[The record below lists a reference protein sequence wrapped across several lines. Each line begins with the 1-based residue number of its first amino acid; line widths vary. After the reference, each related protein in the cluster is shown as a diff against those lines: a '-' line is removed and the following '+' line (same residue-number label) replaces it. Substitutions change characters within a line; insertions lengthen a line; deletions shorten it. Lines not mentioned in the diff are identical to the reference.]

1 MVGARDCNPP
11 PPFFS
16 SPRSLSHQI
25 RESAAAK
32 AYDAEWK
39 WLSSPE
45 AKQRGAAAKALAIS
59 NFQKRFPRA
68 DMSKFTTQVDFDANR
83 KATATVL
90 FPDGDGSWED
100 PLIEDQKYWSPP
112 LKAALAALGA
122 QQDGGFPY
130 QLSLLQQTKPPPHPV
145 PSVAFSDSITQ
156 SVADIFNK
164 QVKIYVTPTD
174 YFTTKFRQIFT
185 KTQIKFTTAK
195 YARKWLAKPDMSFWP
210 QQLNFALWCAT
221 TECGVSREMLFSN
234 TSLKLSEQVRT
245 FYQFHVYYTTRKI
258 LYEMGG
264 IQSKNAL
271 PDDPAF
277 NQKDNPYDVASYKRI
292 CAEFG
297 LDPSTDFRFTYG
309 QNHGL
314 GYVNIMYSDGPFAH
328 KQWQYPPAD
337 LSNPSSQRLA
347 GDSGTTSNNTT
358 AFIRNDQGADTQFEH
373 FVPDQTSGLTLN
385 GLGRINRSIE
395 AFGYCI
401 LGAQANTRSS
411 ILGTLG
417 TARNTQ
423 TDFLVLIEDS
433 IKTLNVSN
441 GPVKYQ
447 DAIEA
452 TKVRL
457 NLAVARGVLLL
468 PARMII
474 NMESI
479 VGYNNNLRR
488 ATDAMKLGVNNQVN
502 QGTKKASLK
511 LMAGGPSKVK
521 PPNSHPS
528 NPVHKQATE
537 AQGLAHP
544 APTPATPETPQPAT
558 HSTPPAQSQGVE
570 PVDPHHVNKALI
582 AVGTLALVGLL
593 IYAAS

>member
-1 MVGARDCNPP
+1 MAGARDYNPP

-16 SPRSLSHQI
+16 SPSPFKHQI
-25 RESAAAK
+25 QESAAVK

-39 WLSSPE
+39 WMNSSE
-45 AKQRGAAAKALAIS
+45 AKQRGAAAKALALS
-59 NFQKRFPRA
+59 DFQKRFPHA
-68 DMSKFTTQVDFDANR
+68 QMSRFQVQVEFDANR
-83 KATATVL
+83 KALGRVL
-90 FPDGDGSWED
+90 FPDGEGSWEN
-100 PLIEDQKYWSPP
+100 PLIEDQKYWSPA
-112 LKAALAALGA
+112 LKAALGA
-122 QQDGGFPY
+122 QQDGGFLA
-130 QLSLLQQTKPPPHPV
+130 QLSLLQQNKPPPQPV
-145 PSVAFSDSITQ
+145 PAIAFSDNTGQSI
-156 SVADIFNK
+156 AGLFNK

-174 YFTTKFRQIFT
+174 YFTTKFREIFT
-185 KTQIKFTTAK
+185 KTQIKFTQAK

-221 TECGVSREMLFSN
+221 TGCGVSREMLFSN
-234 TSLKLSEQVRT
+234 SSLQLSDQVRT

-277 NQKDNPYDVASYKRI
+277 NQKDNPYDIASYKRI

-297 LDPSTDFRFTYG
+297 VDPSTDFRFTYG

-347 GDSGTTSNNTT
+347 GDSGATTNNTI
-358 AFIRNDQGADTQFEH
+358 AFIRNDQGADKQFEH
-373 FVPDQTSGLTLN
+373 FVPAQTSGLTLN
-385 GLGRINRSIE
+385 GLGRINQSIM

-411 ILGTLG
+411 ILGNLG

-433 IKTLNVSN
+433 IKTLNVS
-441 GPVKYQ
+441 PVKYQ

-468 PARMII
+468 PSRMII
-474 NMESI
+474 NTESI

-488 ATDAMKLGVNNQVN
+488 ATDDMKLGVNNQVN

-511 LMAGGPSKVK
+511 LMTGGPSKIK

-528 NPVHKQATE
+528 NPIHKKATE
-537 AQGLAHP
+537 AQGLAKPTQPSAKPPAPPAKLPTPP
-544 APTPATPETPQPAT
+544 APTEF
-558 HSTPPAQSQGVE
+558 
-570 PVDPHHVNKALI
+570 VDQHHANKTLVV
-582 AVGTLALVGLL
+582 VGALALVGVI
-593 IYAAS
+593 IYSSSS

>member
-1 MVGARDCNPP
+1 MAGARDYNPP

-16 SPRSLSHQI
+16 SPRPFKHQI
-25 RESAAAK
+25 QESAAAK

-39 WLSSPE
+39 WMNSSE
-45 AKQRGAAAKALAIS
+45 AKQRGAAAKALALS
-59 NFQKRFPRA
+59 DFQKRFPHA
-68 DMSKFTTQVDFDANR
+68 QMSKFQVQVEFDANR
-83 KATATVL
+83 KALGRVL
-90 FPDGDGSWED
+90 FPDGDGSWEN
-100 PLIEDQKYWSPP
+100 PLIEDQKYWSPA
-112 LKAALAALGA
+112 LKAALGA
-122 QQDGGFPY
+122 QQDGGLPA
-130 QLSLLQQTKPPPHPV
+130 QLSLLPTQSQTPKPV
-145 PSVAFSDSITQ
+145 PAIAFSDTTGQSI
-156 SVADIFNK
+156 ANLFNK

-174 YFTTKFRQIFT
+174 NFTTKFRQIFT
-185 KTQIKFTTAK
+185 KTQIKFTQAK

-221 TECGVSREMLFSN
+221 VGCGDSREMLFSN
-234 TSLKLSEQVRT
+234 SSLQLSDQVRT

-277 NQKDNPYDVASYKRI
+277 NQKDNPYDIASYKRI

-297 LDPSTDFRFTYG
+297 IDPSTDFRFTYG

-328 KQWQYPPAD
+328 KQWQYPTAD
-337 LSNPSSQRLA
+337 LSNHSSQRLA
-347 GDSGTTSNNTT
+347 GDSGVTANNTI
-358 AFIRNDQGADTQFEH
+358 AFIRNDQGAVTQFEH
-373 FVPDQTSGLTLN
+373 FVPGQTSGITLN
-385 GLGRINRSIE
+385 GLGRINQSIM

-411 ILGTLG
+411 ILGSLG

-447 DAIEA
+447 DAIQA

-468 PARMII
+468 PSRMII
-474 NMESI
+474 NTESI

-488 ATDAMKLGVNNQVN
+488 ATDDMKLGVNNQVN
-502 QGTKKASLK
+502 QDTKKASLK
-511 LMAGGPSKVK
+511 LMAGGPSKVN

-528 NPVHKQATE
+528 NPIHKKATE
-537 AQGLAHP
+537 AQGLAK
-544 APTPATPETPQPAT
+544 PTQPSA
-558 HSTPPAQSQGVE
+558 TPPASPAKPPTPQSQATE
-570 PVDPHHVNKALI
+570 PVDTHHANKTIVVVSA
-582 AVGTLALVGLL
+582 LALVGVI
-593 IYAAS
+593 IYSSSS

>member
-1 MVGARDCNPP
+1 
-11 PPFFS
+11 
-16 SPRSLSHQI
+16 
-25 RESAAAK
+25 
-32 AYDAEWK
+32 
-39 WLSSPE
+39 
-45 AKQRGAAAKALAIS
+45 
-59 NFQKRFPRA
+59 
-68 DMSKFTTQVDFDANR
+68 MSKFITQVEFDSNR
-83 KATATVL
+83 KALGRVL
-90 FPDGDGSWED
+90 FPDGDGSWEN
-100 PLIEDQKYWSPP
+100 PLIEDSKYWSQP
-112 LKAALAALGA
+112 LKDALGM
-122 QQDGGFPY
+122 QQDGGFPA
-130 QLSLLQQTKPPPHPV
+130 QLSLLQQNKTQPV
-145 PSVAFSDSITQ
+145 PAIDFADSTGQ
-156 SVADIFNK
+156 SIAALFNK
-164 QVKIYVTPTD
+164 QVNIYVTPTD

-221 TECGVSREMLFSN
+221 TGCGISHEMLFPS
-234 TSLKLSEQVRT
+234 SLNLSAQIRT

-277 NQKDNPYDVASYKRI
+277 NQQDNPYDVASYKRL
-292 CAEFG
+292 CAEFDI
-297 LDPSTDFRFTYG
+297 DPSTDFRFTYG

-328 KQWQYPPAD
+328 KQWKYPPAD
-337 LSNPSSQRLA
+337 LSNSSSQRLP
-347 GDSGTTSNNTT
+347 GDSGTTDNNTI

-373 FVPDQTSGLTLN
+373 FVPNQTSGLTLN

-411 ILGTLG
+411 ILGNLG
-417 TARNTQ
+417 TSRNTQ

-433 IKTLNVSN
+433 IKTLTVSN

-447 DAIEA
+447 DAIQA

-457 NLAVARGVLLL
+457 NFAVGRGVLLL
-468 PARMII
+468 PSRMII
-474 NMESI
+474 NTESV

-488 ATDAMKLGVNNQVN
+488 ATDGMKLGVNKHVN
-502 QGTKKASLK
+502 QGTKKASLR
-511 LMAGGPSKVK
+511 LMAGGPSKVN

-537 AQGLAHP
+537 AQGI
-544 APTPATPETPQPAT
+544 APISATQPTQPTDTTTTHAQPQAT
-558 HSTPPAQSQGVE
+558 E
-570 PVDPHHVNKALI
+570 PVDSHHVNKTLVAVAL
-582 AVGTLALVGLL
+582 LW
-593 IYAAS
+593 